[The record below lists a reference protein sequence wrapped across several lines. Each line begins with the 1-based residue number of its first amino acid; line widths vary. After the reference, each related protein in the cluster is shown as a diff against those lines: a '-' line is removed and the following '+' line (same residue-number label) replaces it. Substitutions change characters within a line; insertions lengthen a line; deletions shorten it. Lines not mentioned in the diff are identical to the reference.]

1 MFGSLFG
8 FGSSNL
14 LSVKKNA
21 CGKKFVKNRSDEKK
35 VLIKNALYKITK
47 NENQTKPAQQI
58 ELRGHLN

>member
-1 MFGSLFG
+1 LDPQIYY
-8 FGSSNL
+8 L
-14 LSVKKNA
+14 LKKNA